1 MKVLITG
8 ANGMLGQDLTVEL
21 NGSFEICTRDIAD
34 YDICD
39 KEKVFLDL
47 KKIKPDF
54 VVNCAAYTNVDGCES
69 ERDLAFSVNSD
80 GVKNIALACKETGSV
95 LYHIST
101 DFVFDGNKGESYV
114 ETDDANPLSVYGQ
127 SKLGGERHIQA
138 ILTRYVIIRTS
149 WLFGKGGNSFVAT
162 IIKLSEVNKEIRVV
176 NDQTGCPTYTVDL
189 AKAVK
194 ALLLIPAQGIYHV
207 CNAGMC
213 TWYEFAVKIVDLL
226 GRKIRVIP
234 ITSQQLAR
242 PAVRPSYSVMD
253 CRKII
258 SEAGFHPRPWEHALK
273 EYLISLEMEEK

>member
-162 IIKLSEVNKEIRVV
+162 IIKLSEENKEIRVV

-189 AKAVK
+189 AKAIK

-213 TWYEFAVKIVDLL
+213 TWYEFAVKIIDLL

-273 EYLISLEMEEK
+273 EYLISA